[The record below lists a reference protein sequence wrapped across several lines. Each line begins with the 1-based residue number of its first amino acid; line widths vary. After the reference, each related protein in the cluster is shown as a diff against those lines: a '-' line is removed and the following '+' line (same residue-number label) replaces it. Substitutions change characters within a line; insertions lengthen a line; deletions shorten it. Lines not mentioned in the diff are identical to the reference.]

1 MSDGLKQ
8 CRGSV
13 QLKTKKKKESDSH
26 QLSHLM
32 IIKKVNPIN
41 KVSLSTT
48 VQSKKERA
56 KLTL

>member
-13 QLKTKKKKESDSH
+13 ELKTKKKESDSL

-41 KVSLSTT
+41 KVSWSTM
-48 VQSKKERA
+48 VQSKKR
-56 KLTL
+56 KS